1 MDIYKYIND
10 KIYIEKENRKTI
22 ALIVHPD
29 LTITLKAPLEADNES
44 INKFIKKRTI
54 WAFKQLEYFKDFQN
68 KKVQYYVSGSS
79 ILYLSRQYMLKVISD
94 DNDMVKFSKNRFF
107 LHSKNPQ
114 NTEYNKKILNNFMMK
129 KAKIIFAEELKNCLA
144 NFKDINEPVLKIRT
158 LNKRWG
164 SYLNGTITLNPA
176 LIMAEKKAIRYVI
189 THELC
194 HYYHK
199 NHTKD
204 FYELL
209 TSKIPTWEKIK
220 HNMELKI
227 LTYK

>member
-1 MDIYKYIND
+1 MDIYKYIKD
-10 KIYIEKENRKTI
+10 KIHIEKENRKTI

-29 LTITLKAPLEADNES
+29 LTITLKAPIEADNEN
-44 INKFIKKRTI
+44 INKFIQKRTV
-54 WAFKQLEYFKDFQN
+54 WAFKQLEYFKEFQN
-68 KKVQYYVSGSS
+68 KKVQDYVSGSS
-79 ILYLSRQYMLKVISD
+79 VLYLGRQYMLKVLKAD
-94 DNDMVKFSKNRFF
+94 TELVEFSKNRFF

-114 NTEYNKKILNNFMMK
+114 DIEYNKKILNNFMIN
-129 KAKIIFAEELKNCLA
+129 KAKQIFPQELNNCLTA
-144 NFKDINEPVLKIRT
+144 FKDINKPKLKIRS

>member
-1 MDIYKYIND
+1 MDIYKYIKD
-10 KIYIEKENRKTI
+10 KIHIEKENRKTL

-29 LTITLKAPLEADNES
+29 LTITLKAPIEANDEN
-44 INKFIKKRTI
+44 INNFIKKRTV
-54 WAFKQLEYFKDFQN
+54 WAFKQLEYFKEFQN
-68 KKVQYYVSGSS
+68 KKVQDYVSGSNV
-79 ILYLSRQYMLKVISD
+79 LYLGRQYMLKILKSD
-94 DNDMVKFSKNRFF
+94 TELVEFSKNRFF
-107 LHSKNPQ
+107 LHTKKPLDI
-114 NTEYNKKILNNFMMK
+114 EYNKKLLDNFMMY
-129 KAKIIFAEELKNCLA
+129 KAKQIFSQELSNCLTA
-144 NFKDINEPVLKIRT
+144 FKDINEPALKIRS

-176 LIMAEKKAIRYVI
+176 LIMADKKAIRYVI

-199 NHTKD
+199 HHTKD

-209 TSKIPTWEKIK
+209 SSKIPTWQKIK

>member
-1 MDIYKYIND
+1 MDIYKYIKD
-10 KIYIEKENRKTI
+10 KIHIEKESRKTI

-29 LTITLKAPLEADNES
+29 LTITLKAPIEADNEN
-44 INKFIKKRTI
+44 INKFIKKRTF
-54 WAFKQLEYFKDFQN
+54 WAFKQLEYFKEFQN
-68 KKVQYYVSGSS
+68 KKVQDYVSGSS
-79 ILYLSRQYMLKVISD
+79 VLYLGRQYMLKVLKSD
-94 DNDMVKFSKNRFF
+94 TEQVQFSKNRFF
-107 LHSKNPQ
+107 LYSKKPYDI
-114 NTEYNKKILNNFMMK
+114 EYNKKILDNFMIH
-129 KAKIIFAEELKNCLA
+129 KAKQVFPQELNNCLTA
-144 NFKDINEPVLKIRT
+144 FKDINKPALKIRS

-194 HYYHK
+194 HYYYKH
-199 NHTKD
+199 HTKD

-209 TSKIPTWEKIK
+209 TSKIPAWQEIK